1 MARWEVEDF
10 GKSILDKLDN
20 DTNRKIRREMV
31 RNGAKVLQKEMQL
44 ATEAR
49 HHVVNHWMKDS
60 IAAGEVHEDID
71 GVSIEVYPQGEDP
84 RGVSNEMKMQ
94 IINHGYYHV
103 LTGEKRGK
111 KDFFLN
117 DKFRKKCAPR
127 IVSVMQATLAKC
139 MEQINK

>member
-103 LTGEKRGK
+103 LTGEKRGPE
-111 KDFFLN
+111 
-117 DKFRKKCAPR
+117 R
-127 IVSVMQATLAKC
+127 
-139 MEQINK
+139 QIPEKVRSENRVRYAGHAREVHGTIKQVGG

>member
-71 GVSIEVYPQGEDP
+71 GVSIEVYPQG
-84 RGVSNEMKMQ
+84 
-94 IINHGYYHV
+94 
-103 LTGEKRGK
+103 
-111 KDFFLN
+111 
-117 DKFRKKCAPR
+117 KCAPR

-139 MEQINK
+139 MEQLNK